1 MTDRIQDTATTDEK
15 SSHILPPPMQLSS
28 RPGPSSIAPSESN
41 LVRELTLVSLVV
53 LPLLALPFLPLR
65 KRLNRISAHVSDMKS
80 VTQTALRQASIA
92 QDRDLTLLEGLRA
105 DLARH
110 KESTDVQLRDIK
122 VAQALI
128 GERQAKSERF
138 HGDLKKLKADVQ
150 TLSTLL
156 TTVKQDGN
164 KYVSSLSTARPNL
177 MMVLFRLSPQVIEE
191 IASSFVDVAGF
202 IEEVETMVRP
212 PLGIMAPWLTLT
224 QEGLERR
231 GIDPRGVDK
240 MRRLAMNLHATA
252 NGTPRP

>member
-1 MTDRIQDTATTDEK
+1 
-15 SSHILPPPMQLSS
+15 MQL
-28 RPGPSSIAPSESN
+28 
-41 LVRELTLVSLVV
+41 RE
-53 LPLLALPFLPLR
+53 
-65 KRLNRISAHVSDMKS
+65 
-80 VTQTALRQASIA
+80 
-92 QDRDLTLLEGLRA
+92 
-105 DLARH
+105 
-110 KESTDVQLRDIK
+110 IK

-164 KYVSSLSTARPNL
+164 KYVSSLSTARLNL

-212 PLGIMAPWLTLT
+212 PLGIVAPWLTLT